1 MHIGLA
7 AALLAPAAWIVAYS
21 ALGHRIGTRM
31 RTRSLWSVLLLLVP
45 APGLAQAARGPV
57 QDVVVQAPRASAR
70 SLLWEQV
77 RTITGRSVTNDPLPR
92 FQAPICIGA
101 IGLPGDI
108 ARIVLDRMIAI
119 AEETGIEPAGNPCE
133 PNVVVIFA
141 DGGRAELKRLATKRR
156 SAFASLSHAELRRL
170 LDAPGPAQAWNLTEV
185 RSRDGDPLTPGEKIG
200 DPPRLSIR
208 SASRISS
215 SIRQDMVAAAVV
227 IERQALIGKSPQQIA
242 AYAAMRT
249 FVRTTPPANASAE
262 TILSLFEEAGTPP
275 VDLTTFDRAILR
287 GVYKGASNDFART
300 RQAEMVSLALA
311 GRTESGAD

>member
-1 MHIGLA
+1 M
-7 AALLAPAAWIVAYS
+7 
-21 ALGHRIGTRM
+21 
-31 RTRSLWSVLLLLVP
+31 
-45 APGLAQAARGPV
+45 

-70 SLLWEQV
+70 TVLWEQV
-77 RTITGRSVTNDPLPR
+77 RTITGRSVTNDPLPH

-108 ARIVLDRMIAI
+108 ARVVLDRMIAI

-185 RSRDGDPLTPGEKIG
+185 RSRDGDPLMPGEKTG
-200 DPPRLSIR
+200 DPPRLRIG
-208 SASRISS
+208 SASRIAS
-215 SIRQDMVAAAVV
+215 SIRHDMVAAAVV
-227 IERQALIGKSPQQIA
+227 IERTALIGKSPQQIA

-249 FVRTTPPANASAE
+249 FVRSTPPANAPAE
-262 TILSLFEEAGTPP
+262 TILSLFDDGSAPP
-275 VDLTTFDRAILR
+275 TDLTAFDRAILR
-287 GVYKGASNDFART
+287 GVYKGRPNDFART
-300 RQAEMVSLALA
+300 RQAEMVSLAMA
-311 GRTESGAD
+311 GKVKAEN